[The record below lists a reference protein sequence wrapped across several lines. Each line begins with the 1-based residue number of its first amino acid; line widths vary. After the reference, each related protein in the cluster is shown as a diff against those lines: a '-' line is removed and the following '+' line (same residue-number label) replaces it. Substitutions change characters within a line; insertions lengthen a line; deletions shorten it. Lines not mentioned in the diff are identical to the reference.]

1 MEKDFPSIEQT
12 AAQYQLGLFQTVYEP
27 GKEVWLYRLPG
38 FFALLVGG
46 AILYYFFHAYD
57 AIFSGWPG
65 WQMVFV
71 PLIGSGWIGVGLWV
85 LLAPWISPEQRVFVF
100 QEGLIYRTRKLEV
113 IRWDQMERFWKD
125 IHFDKKMRKIS
136 SYIIRRSD
144 RAFFVFAH
152 DLINIE
158 KLGMVLEEE
167 LTRRLLPRAITAYN
181 AGDPVLFDD
190 IALSVRWIR
199 VRQGSK
205 KLLWSE
211 FDHIHINETTVEIYK
226 KGPIEAWATLK
237 VSEIPNIGVLKGL
250 IAYAQYEIALDQL
263 PQIIAYKAGLPVIF
277 GPLTLSQ
284 RGVEINNGRHI
295 LPWNEIAAIG
305 VGESEVIIRRKDN
318 PKSWYVLPCW
328 MIPDTPG
335 LKELVNYV
343 MQISFP

>member
-65 WQMVFV
+65 WQMIFV

-113 IRWDQMERFWKD
+113 IRWDQMERFWKN

-190 IALSVRWIR
+190 FAGRGRASRCSQRLQYGRR
-199 VRQGSK
+199 
-205 KLLWSE
+205 SE
-211 FDHIHINETTVEIYK
+211 FFLT
-226 KGPIEAWATLK
+226 AT
-237 VSEIPNIGVLKGL
+237 
-250 IAYAQYEIALDQL
+250 
-263 PQIIAYKAGLPVIF
+263 
-277 GPLTLSQ
+277 
-284 RGVEINNGRHI
+284 
-295 LPWNEIAAIG
+295 
-305 VGESEVIIRRKDN
+305 
-318 PKSWYVLPCW
+318 
-328 MIPDTPG
+328 
-335 LKELVNYV
+335 
-343 MQISFP
+343 